1 MLTVSLGVALALGI
15 RLGTQSAIES
25 MENNS
30 LQQGL
35 ENWSDV
41 YQAETPE
48 AALTLTD
55 LASRFEG
62 ELFTSVD
69 ASLTSDHL
77 ATKRE
82 QSSAFSL
89 LVTAAI
95 AGRRLF
101 SADKPER
108 RRDSILGTKLPPR
121 FNPEHAS

>member
-1 MLTVSLGVALALGI
+1 MKNLVWQVLFFRLLSEQKKLFLAAMLTVSLGVALALGI

-77 ATKRE
+77 AIKR
-82 QSSAFSL
+82 
-89 LVTAAI
+89 
-95 AGRRLF
+95 
-101 SADKPER
+101 
-108 RRDSILGTKLPPR
+108 
-121 FNPEHAS
+121 